1 MIDILTDRL
10 QRVQT
15 VVTRA
20 TLEPLLVRIGVF
32 GALVLAMSV
41 AVPFELLVTRYGVP
55 LLLVA
60 VIPAFAPRGAAPSL
74 AMIGIV
80 AAWVLSTAESGQ
92 RIELWRLLGLTAFL
106 YLAHSLA
113 ALAASLPYDAV
124 VAPEVVVRWI
134 ARALAV
140 VLAAAALGVVLVSVA
155 GIGGGDTL
163 LAAAFGGLVVAV
175 GLAGLLGWLAR
186 RRV

>member
-1 MIDILTDRL
+1 VIDALTARL

-15 VVTRA
+15 VVARA

-32 GALVLAMSV
+32 GALVLALTV
-41 AVPFELLVTRYGVP
+41 AVPFELLVTRYGLP

-60 VIPAFAPRGAAPSL
+60 AIPAFAPRGAATTL
-74 AMIGIV
+74 AMVGIV
-80 AAWVLSTAESGQ
+80 AAWVLSTAESGE
-92 RIELWRLLGLTAFL
+92 RIELWRLLGLAAFL

-113 ALAASLPYDAV
+113 ALAAALPYDAV
-124 VAPEVVVRWI
+124 VAPEVLFRWI

-140 VLAAAALGVVLVSVA
+140 VLAAAVLGVVLVAVA
-155 GIGGGDTL
+155 GLGGGRTL
-163 LAAAFGGLVVAV
+163 LAAALGGLVVAV